1 MKKTLLALSLVL
13 LYSFSMQA
21 QTEAVTAN
29 GDTVLLFDDG
39 RWDYKTN
46 LLNEGEEEAIVELP
60 PLNPEKFTKP
70 KSAKETANGKYGAYE
85 IWYDAKK
92 WDRKISKTG
101 GESDIELHRKNG
113 EGFAM
118 TIFERAEFPLSAL
131 REVALS
137 NARDAATEFE
147 VKHEEMRTVNGRQ
160 VLCLKFNATIQG
172 VKFTYFGYYCSFP
185 GGTLQVLTMTFQNL
199 FNEFE
204 PDFKDLLNGLI
215 VKE

>member
-1 MKKTLLALSLVL
+1 MKKTLVALSLVL
-13 LYSFSMQA
+13 WYSMSLHA
-21 QTEAVTAN
+21 QTEAVTVN

-46 LLNEGEEEAIVELP
+46 LLHEAGEEPVVELP
-60 PLNPEKFTKP
+60 SLNPEKFNKP
-70 KSAKETANGKYGAYE
+70 KGAKESAKGKYGAYE

-92 WDRKISKTG
+92 WDRKITKTG

-118 TIFERAEFPLSAL
+118 TIFERAEFPLTAL

-147 VKHEEMRTVNGRQ
+147 VKHEEMRVVNGRQ

-185 GGTLQVLTMTFQNL
+185 GGTLQALTMTFQNL
-199 FNEFE
+199 FEEFE
-204 PDFKDLLNGLI
+204 PDFVDLLNGLI